1 SQFRIRLPS
10 AADCPLDPENPECLP
25 HYLRAVGE
33 AVKHV
38 PQWGVVESAALG
50 VFNFQK
56 LAMWEDLGRHR
67 DPVESHPPCRAIAG
81 DSTVSLGPPG
91 ALPVAADLDR
101 LIPPEAVSHILDADS
116 SQHEAI
122 EAVKRGAHVVID
134 GPPGT
139 GKSQT
144 IANII
149 AEGLAAGK
157 TVLFASEKTA
167 ALDVVKRRLDKCGL
181 GDFCLELHSHKA
193 NKKAVVA
200 ELGRC
205 LELTPT
211 GMPDTA
217 AKLRQLADDRR
228 TLNEFVAELH
238 AVRQPLGWSA
248 FRVHGELAR
257 LE

>member
-1 SQFRIRLPS
+1 
-10 AADCPLDPENPECLP
+10 PLC
-25 HYLRAVGE
+25 RAV
-33 AVKHV
+33 
-38 PQWGVVESAALG
+38 
-50 VFNFQK
+50 
-56 LAMWEDLGRHR
+56 
-67 DPVESHPPCRAIAG
+67 AG
-81 DSTVSLGPPG
+81 DTAVSLKAP
-91 ALPVAADLDR
+91 ADLPAAADLDR
-101 LIPPEAVSHILDADS
+101 VVPPEAAVHILDADS

-122 EAVKRGAHVVID
+122 EAVKRGAHLLMD
-134 GPPGT
+134 GPPGP

-144 IANII
+144 IANMI
-149 AEGLAAGK
+149 AEALAAGK
-157 TVLFASEKTA
+157 TVLFVSEKTA
-167 ALDVVKRRLDKCGL
+167 ALEVVKRRLDKCGL

-193 NKKAVVA
+193 SKKAVVA

-205 LELTPT
+205 LELTPA